1 MILFPGAI
9 AGLADQP
16 IQNIVAQQTQTD
28 KVPTTTAAAGSIM
41 TGVGKGLVGAFTKPI
56 GGAAEFVSQTGQ
68 GNLGQPMMN
77 HRFR

>member
-1 MILFPGAI
+1 MQGRGWSEHLLNDELILFPGAI

-41 TGVGKGLVGAFTKPI
+41 TGVGKVGAFTK
-56 GGAAEFVSQTGQ
+56 
-68 GNLGQPMMN
+68 
-77 HRFR
+77 

>member
-1 MILFPGAI
+1 MTGVGKGLVGAFTKCRSILFPGAI

-41 TGVGKGLVGAFTKPI
+41 TGVGKKLVEPL
-56 GGAAEFVSQTGQ
+56 
-68 GNLGQPMMN
+68 NN
-77 HRFR
+77 